1 MGVLV
6 GVESVRTRTGLVNIL
21 STGVRNTTRV
31 VTPQEKPAWCG
42 IVGSEPEPATGWP
55 RRTRGR

>member
-6 GVESVRTRTGLVNIL
+6 GVESARTRTGLVNTL
-21 STGVRNTTRV
+21 STGASGTPRV
-31 VTPQEKPAWCG
+31 ATPLEKPAWCG